1 MIWYNTAAYQVLT
14 PCAQLLG
21 EKYTLLLRMDTPVP
35 WYAKGIF
42 VTG

>member
-1 MIWYNTAAYQVLT
+1 MMAYNTAAYQLLT
-14 PCAQLLG
+14 PCTQLLG
-21 EKYTLLLRMDTPVP
+21 EKYTLLLRMDTPGS